1 MLIFKRY
8 SPLERYYICYLYQD
22 NSNAFLNLSICRTEI
37 RNINLFVLKFI
48 VPTAVE
54 AYDRCDSAKVALICA
69 FLGYDSQKGP
79 HDQHL
84 RIYRFMQPIY

>member
-8 SPLERYYICYLYQD
+8 SLWKSRLERCYVCYLYQD
-22 NSNAFLNLSICRTEI
+22 NSNAFLNLSICRNEI

-54 AYDRCDSAKVALICA
+54 TYDRCDSAKAALICA
-69 FLGYDSQKGP
+69 FLG
-79 HDQHL
+79 
-84 RIYRFMQPIY
+84 